1 MIEQAFPETEA
12 DEVAAEE
19 WAAEEAEA
27 DDGPSSKRGWG
38 SWAGMDI
45 AAKATARQPPK
56 FKTDKVIM
64 GPSNDR
70 KAAKYQVKKLP
81 YGYKSAKEFDF
92 AHRVPIGK
100 DWNTM

>member
-1 MIEQAFPETEA
+1 
-12 DEVAAEE
+12 
-19 WAAEEAEA
+19 
-27 DDGPSSKRGWG
+27 
-38 SWAGMDI
+38 MDI
-45 AAKATARQPPK
+45 APKARAKPPPK
-56 FKTDKVIM
+56 FKTEKVIM

-100 DWNTM
+100 DWNTMQMHNQMIAPEVLTTPGAIINPISKKNKH